1 MLRRLRATAS
11 RGFGGGGGGGSGFDP
26 RRGGGGGGG
35 GFDDGEE
42 EEGGGGGG
50 GVPGPARRGWTYKR
64 GDVVRTKEE
73 QSVRDM
79 RNAHS
84 HVCCYFFSFFSR
96 VQARRR
102 EAQQRWKILC
112 LVRTFHGA
120 DGVDEETR
128 RERLRNRVD
137 DWMAGFAARL
147 KISKDDALDTER
159 SGEGSSATLTAATA
173 ATAMHLLPERKSRDS
188 GLGSGGGGGGRDTAS
203 SPLLLLPSQPHYLN
217 YLNNGNI
224 GQANHRSNLLLP
236 PPPPPLP
243 RGGGGGGG
251 GGGLPLLY
259 SSLRRSSELR
269 QDSARERR
277 EFESEQR
284 ERIRARADREREK
297 NRCGTN

>member
-147 KISKDDALDTER
+147 KISKDDALDAER
-159 SGEGSSATLTAATA
+159 GGEGSGATPTPTAA
-173 ATAMHLLPERKSRDS
+173 AMHLPERKSRDS
-188 GLGSGGGGGGRDTAS
+188 GLGSGGGGGGGGRDTAS
-203 SPLLLLPSQPHYLN
+203 SPLLLLPNQPHYLN
-217 YLNNGNI
+217 YLNGNNGNS
-224 GQANHRSNLLLP
+224 GQANHRSNLL
-236 PPPPPLP
+236 PPPPPLLP
-243 RGGGGGGG
+243 RGGVGG

-259 SSLRRSSELR
+259 SSLRRTSELR

-297 NRCGTN
+297 NRCGTS